1 MMTTST
7 ALPALHLRVE
17 EARLLNPLIRLLRL
31 RSADGAA
38 LPAYSAGAH
47 IKVHVSLPDGQQDG
61 RQYSLINLGL
71 AKDAN
76 QAPTDYLIAVR
87 LERDGRGGSRW
98 MHEKLQV
105 GDTVAVEAPRNDF
118 ALHAAQGTTV
128 LVAGGIGVTP
138 LISMAAQCKAE
149 GRAVRMHY
157 AGRRR
162 DLMAFLPELQALLQE
177 NLVLHVDEE
186 AGSPLDIAGLLD
198 RCTSSD
204 RLHVCGPK
212 VMLDA
217 VLAQAHSRGWAPER
231 VRFELFAA
239 PEVQA
244 GDQAFEIVVSS
255 SGRSLTVAPH
265 QSILDVLIE
274 AGLDPVFDCKRGECG
289 VCAVGVISG
298 DIDHRDYVLTQREKE
313 AANVIQTCVSRCR
326 GPRLVLDL

>member
-1 MMTTST
+1 MTTSPDT
-7 ALPALHLRVE
+7 PVLQLRVE
-17 EARLLNPLIRLLRL
+17 EARLLNPLIRLIRL
-31 RSADGAA
+31 RAADGAA
-38 LPAYSAGAH
+38 LPGYGAGAH
-47 IKVHVSLPDGQQDG
+47 IKVHVTLPDGRQEG
-61 RQYSLINLGL
+61 RQYSLINLNP
-71 AKDAN
+71 AKDAT
-76 QAPTDYLIAVR
+76 QAPQSYVIAVR
-87 LERDGRGGSRW
+87 LESSGRGGSRW
-98 MHEKLQV
+98 MHDALQV
-105 GDTVAVEAPRNDF
+105 GDTVTVEAPRNDF

-149 GRAVRMHY
+149 GHVVRLHY
-157 AGRRR
+157 AGRSR
-162 DLMAFLPELQALLQE
+162 DLMAFLPELQALLPE
-177 NLVLHVDEE
+177 NLLLHVDEE
-186 AGSPLDIAGLLD
+186 AGAPLDIAGLLD
-198 RCTSSD
+198 RCTPSD

-217 VLAQAHSRGWAPER
+217 VLAQAHARGWAPER

-255 SGRSLTVAPH
+255 SGRSLTVAPD

-298 DIDHRDYVLTQREKE
+298 DIDHRDYVLTQREKD
-313 AANVIQTCVSRCR
+313 AANVIQTCVSRCK